1 MSAVPIC
8 RIAALLFGVVLVV
21 MVLSTAPAYAQGA
34 SDDRTGND
42 RPGSNRHWSLQPVQR
57 PPVPATTPALANPID
72 AFVQARLAATG
83 LTLSGTATR
92 ATLIRRL
99 YLVMLGLPPSPKDV
113 AEFVSDQEPG
123 AFDRLVD
130 TVLADARY
138 GERWARHWLDVVRFA
153 ESDGFETNHQRP
165 NAWRYR
171 DYVIDAFNR
180 DKPYDQFVREQ
191 LAGDALGA
199 DVATGFLV
207 AGQVDIVG
215 SPDPVL
221 TAQQRADQLDDIV
234 ATTGS
239 AFLGMTVGCARCHSH
254 KFDPIEHR
262 EYYALTAVFAGV
274 GHGERDLPMPPQQA
288 LKLARMDE
296 RIAVLEQQLA
306 PFAVPVPDSP
316 AVGSTLRPAVDFA
329 RNEEA
334 FAPVVASFVRLT
346 IFATSNGQPCIDELE
361 VWAGDQNVAL
371 ASAGTI
377 ATASSTLP
385 GYDIHKLKHSHDG
398 VVGNGHSWISNE
410 VGGGWLQFEF
420 AQPARI
426 DRIVWARDRT
436 GVVRD
441 RLAVSYRIEAAV
453 RANEWQ
459 VIASSAD
466 RTAFAGATK
475 AHAAPMYRFDAVAPD
490 AAATSRLDQ
499 GHLQQDRLDKG
510 HALLIQRRTLER
522 QRAALSQP
530 PKAYAGTFTQP
541 GPVHLLSRGD
551 PMQPAELVAPGTLA
565 LFRPIQLRHDTP
577 EQQRRLQL
585 ADWIVAVDHPL
596 TARVLVNRIWQHQFG
611 TGIVSTPSDFGRNG
625 ALPSHPELLD
635 WLAKEFVAS
644 GWSIKALQRLIL
656 TSATWRQGSTPKDSA
671 VRLDRGSRLLW
682 RYPPRRLAAE
692 AIRDCMLA
700 VSGELNQTAG
710 GPSFSLHDIGSEYV
724 RHYRPKEE
732 FGPDESRRM
741 IYALKV
747 RTEPDLVFTAFDCPD
762 GSLTMPQRGLST
774 TPLQSLNL
782 WNSKFILQQANAMAQ
797 RLGREAGDQHAAA
810 IKRAWQLVYQRAPTL
825 GEVSDAVA
833 LVQSHGLP
841 ALCRALLNSNEFLF
855 LP

>member
-1 MSAVPIC
+1 M
-8 RIAALLFGVVLVV
+8 G
-21 MVLSTAPAYAQGA
+21 GK
-34 SDDRTGND
+34 
-42 RPGSNRHWSLQPVQR
+42 RHWSLQPVQH
-57 PPVPATTPALANPID
+57 PAIPATTRAHANAID
-72 AFVQARLAATG
+72 AFVHATLAATG
-83 LTLSGTATR
+83 LAPSR
-92 ATLIRRL
+92 AAQPAILIRRL
-99 YLVMLGLPPSPKDV
+99 YLVMLGVPPSPEEV
-113 AEFVSDQEPG
+113 AAFVADQAPD
-123 AFDRLVD
+123 AFERLVD
-130 TVLADARY
+130 IVLADRRY

-171 DYVIDAFNR
+171 DYVIDALNA
-180 DKPYDQFVREQ
+180 DKPYDLFVREQ

-221 TAQQRADQLDDIV
+221 TAQQRADQLDDMV

-239 AFLGMTVGCARCHSH
+239 AFLGLTVGCARCHSH
-254 KFDPIEHR
+254 KFDPIQQR

-274 GHGERDLPMPPQQA
+274 GHGERDLPMPPGQA
-288 LKLARMDE
+288 AKLARMDE
-296 RIAVLEQQLA
+296 RLAEIHQQLA
-306 PFAVPVPDSP
+306 PFAVPLPDP
-316 AVGSTLRPAVDFA
+316 APAGVTLRSAVAFA
-329 RNEEA
+329 GNEEQ
-334 FAPVVASFVRLT
+334 FAPVVAKFVRMT
-346 IFATSNGQPCIDELE
+346 IFATSNAEPCIDELE
-361 VWAGDQNVAL
+361 VWAGEQNVAL
-371 ASAGTI
+371 ASAGTN

-385 GYDIHKLKHSHDG
+385 GYDIHRIDHLHDG
-398 VVGNGHSWISNE
+398 LVGNEHSWISNE
-410 VGGGWLQFEF
+410 VGGGWLQLEF

-466 RTAFAGATK
+466 RAAFAGATN
-475 AHAAPMYRFDAVAPD
+475 AHAAPVYRFDA
-490 AAATSRLDQ
+490 AALSTATTSRRAE
-499 GHLQQDRLDKG
+499 GR
-510 HALLIQRRTLER
+510 ALLAERRTLAQER
-522 QRAALSQP
+522 TALAQP

-541 GPVHLLSRGD
+541 GPVHLLRRGD
-551 PMQPAELVAPGTLA
+551 PMQPAEQVAPGTLA
-565 LFRPIQLRHDTP
+565 LFRPFECEVDAP

-585 ADWIVAVDHPL
+585 ANWIVDADHPL

-625 ALPSHPELLD
+625 APPSHPELLD
-635 WLAKEFVAS
+635 WLAQEFVAS

-656 TSATWRQGSTPKDSA
+656 TSATWRQASSPRDSA
-671 VRLDRGSRLLW
+671 LRIDGGNRLLW
-682 RYPPRRLAAE
+682 RFAPRRLAAE
-692 AIRDCMLA
+692 TIRDCMLV
-700 VSGELNQTAG
+700 VSGQLNQSSG
-710 GPSFSLHDIGSEYV
+710 GPSFALHDIGSEYV

-732 FGPDESRRM
+732 FGPAESRRM

-762 GSLTMPQRGLST
+762 GSLAMPQRGLST

-797 RLGREAGDQHAAA
+797 RLELDAGDEHAAA
-810 IKRAWQLVYQRAPTL
+810 IERAWQLLYQRAPTP
-825 GEVSDAVA
+825 GELRDAVA

-841 ALCRALLNSNEFLF
+841 ALCRAMLNSNEFLF
-855 LP
+855 IP